1 MTFMHDSP
9 APEYP
14 AALFVPPEFT
24 RMMDRGS
31 ARCRDLADSERILG
45 YRYNYRVYQEMAEE
59 FKGLPIWVRQEMT
72 SRRGGGV

>member
-1 MTFMHDSP
+1 MTFMYDFP
-9 APEYP
+9 VPGYP
-14 AALFVPPEFT
+14 TALLVPQEFT

-45 YRYNYRVYQEMAEE
+45 YRYNYRVYRDMAEE
-59 FKGLPIWVRQEMT
+59 FKGLPIWVCQEMA